1 MLLHRILVFGPFFT
15 LLTWWADDNAVYA
28 YAPQIFNWSF
38 TASIV
43 ICAVLLLRLA
53 LKKAPR
59 IFSYVLW
66 GIVLLRLLC
75 PVSLSSELS
84 LLNALDVPEPVSGA
98 VEYVPHDIVH
108 SAQPQVDIPLPG
120 VSQAINSALPQ
131 GEEQLRID
139 PLEAP
144 ASIAFLIWTLGVRAM
159 GIYGIVSYILLR
171 RRLVGAARLRE
182 NIFIVDRI
190 ETPFVTGIFRPRIYL
205 PSGLAD
211 NEIELIILHEW
222 HHIRRGDHI
231 IKLLGFMALALHW
244 FNPLVWLA
252 FVLSSKDMEL
262 SCDEAV
268 TGDMDADKRADYS
281 RTLLA
286 LATGRRIIAGTPL
299 AFGEGKVT
307 GRIKALLNYR
317 KPTKQII
324 AIALLVILV
333 AAVTLL
339 TNPKEAARLSIE
351 PGVYEF
357 GDCVYSQYGA
367 DYGLSDHRICI
378 AHNSVFFKSE
388 GEWVYDF
395 SLREYPL
402 SDREFQDYLPNG
414 GGWLRRDGI
423 GSISHCLQYVTKDT
437 GFSLLIQTGDGK
449 SYYATGWE
457 DLGERGQEGSDDT
470 YIAAIWEIKLTGEEA
485 NAVLPDKVAN
495 PITSHRM
502 NAYMHGTAYWPE
514 FEPNEVFW
522 RLADNLRLMYSG
534 DSQSRLLT
542 IPISNEE
549 DLDFILSLLA
559 SQGADLSQSLPDT
572 RSAAELLS
580 RSRTELEENP
590 LLLCFVP
597 AWNACSYYNVFEP
610 YAENGTLVIPLS
622 AADYDSVDYSQILL
636 ISVDRND
643 FEACHSFD
651 VIVLD

>member
-1 MLLHRILVFGPFFT
+1 MAMLLHRILVFGPFFT
-15 LLTWWADDNAVYA
+15 LLTWWADNNAVYA

-59 IFSYVLW
+59 IFSYALW

-108 SAQPQVDIPLPG
+108 SARPQVDIPLPG

-144 ASIAFLIWTLGVRAM
+144 ASIAFLVWTLGVRAM

-182 NIFIVDRI
+182 NIYVADRI

-205 PSGLAD
+205 PSGLAES
-211 NEIELIILHEW
+211 EIELIILHER
-222 HHIRRGDHI
+222 HHILRGDHI
-231 IKLLGFMALALHW
+231 IKLLAFIALALHW

-252 FVLSSKDMEL
+252 FLLSSKDMEL

-307 GRIKALLNYR
+307 GRIKALLNYK
-317 KPTKQII
+317 KPTSQII

-351 PGVYEF
+351 PGVYSGGRMIYSSTGQDAGALEF
-357 GDCVYSQYGA
+357 KYCVDQSGEQLFRQVG
-367 DYGLSDHRICI
+367 
-378 AHNSVFFKSE
+378 
-388 GEWVYDF
+388 GEWIYMGRLENYDMG
-395 SLREYPL
+395 S
-402 SDREFQDYLPNG
+402 SEFDGYTAAKN
-414 GGWLRRDGI
+414 GWLENMGR
-423 GSISHCLQYVTKDT
+423 ISQCLQLMCKDDSFT
-437 GFSLLIQTGDGK
+437 LLLQSDEGK
-449 SYYATGWE
+449 SYVAVGWE
-457 DLGERGQEGSDDT
+457 DLGERGQKGSDDT
-470 YIAAIWEIKLTGEEA
+470 CIGGIWELEYIDEQAQTK
-485 NAVLPDKVAN
+485 LPDSIAN
-495 PITSHRM
+495 PKTSLRM
-502 NAYMHGTAYWPE
+502 NAWVKNVAD
-514 FEPNEVFW
+514 FNASIEVFD
-522 RLADNLRLMYSG
+522 RLADNKRLMYSG
-534 DSQSRLLT
+534 DGQNRLLTVAIGSEGDLDFLLQLLTADKVELSQLSDASSLFSQSR
-542 IPISNEE
+542 
-549 DLDFILSLLA
+549 
-559 SQGADLSQSLPDT
+559 
-572 RSAAELLS
+572 ELLDDYA
-580 RSRTELEENP
+580 
-590 LLLCFVP
+590 LLLCLVP
-597 AWNACSYYNVFEP
+597 GREPYGGYAVFEP
-610 YAENGTLVIPLS
+610 YAEKGTLVVPLS
-622 AADYDSVDYSQILL
+622 RMGQGNAPAGCCQLIL
-636 ISVDRND
+636 IAVDRND
-643 FEACHSFD
+643 FEACHSYD
-651 VIVLD
+651 VVVLD